1 MRQRFYA
8 RSMCDRLPPPLGLL
22 ICLLLCFPFVE
33 GCGAQLERTQRGY
46 YFNHTLLND
55 AWRSPSFQR
64 SAPGVSP
71 AGKARQRAAKAP
83 GGRDAA
89 APQLEASPS
98 QWLRGTD
105 EAVVRAEMVAAAVRL
120 VGLRNSFNSDSFLR
134 HVLVVNNL
142 LPHTS
147 SNEGLVTR
155 LCKPGTT
162 ALTPKP
168 GDILFLG
175 DGTPDMAVV
184 VEQVESDGTVTFI
197 GVIGEEV
204 GRGLLNPLQ
213 PTVRRDESSGRT
225 LNTYLKGNRL
235 AGQNLLA
242 VYSLS
247 GASQPAR

>member
-8 RSMCDRLPPPLGLL
+8 RSMCDRFPPSLGLL
-22 ICLLLCFPFVE
+22 GCLLVVLPFMG

-46 YFNHTLLND
+46 YFNHTLLNES
-55 AWRSPSFQR
+55 WRAPYFQR
-64 SAPGVSP
+64 TTPVPDSSRKGGPRV
-71 AGKARQRAAKAP
+71 AGSGKSTKTAGP
-83 GGRDAA
+83 S
-89 APQLEASPS
+89 LEASPS
-98 QWLRGTD
+98 QWLRGSD
-105 EAVVRAEMVAAAVRL
+105 EGVVRAEMVAAAARL
-120 VGLRNSFNSDSFLR
+120 VGLRNSFDSDSFLR

-147 SNEGLVTR
+147 SNEGLVAR
-155 LCKPGTT
+155 LYKPGT
-162 ALTPKP
+162 AKLTPKP

-175 DGTPDMAVV
+175 EGTPDMAVV

-197 GVIGEEV
+197 GVIGDEV

-213 PTVRRDESSGRT
+213 PAVRRDEASGRT

-235 AGQNLLA
+235 AGQSLLA

-247 GASQPAR
+247 GASQPAK